1 VIFEYDEATRG
12 FELQA
17 TYHVTDAIDAVLRG
31 QPAQVDQSV
40 IGRAAAERTSV
51 QSPDLHDEPMGSL
64 RGALAHEGYRAVLA
78 VPLLREGTVVGALTV
93 LRKVPGHFA
102 SATVQ
107 LLETFANQSV
117 LAIQNARLYQELET
131 KSQELEV
138 ASRAKSDFLA
148 NMSHELRTPLN
159 AIIGYSEMLQE
170 DAADLAPEEFVPDLQ
185 KIHTAGKY
193 LLELINSV
201 LDLSKVE
208 AGKMELYLEQFEVA
222 DLVRDVTNIVQPL
235 IAKNQNTLQV
245 DVPADLGAMRA
256 DRTKLRQ
263 ALFNLLSNAGKFTER
278 GTVTL
283 TAARETDG
291 DGLGWLTF
299 RVADTGIGMTPEQVS
314 RLFQA
319 FSQAD
324 AATTRKYGGSGLGLA
339 ISRHFCRLMGGDVT
353 VESAA
358 GEGTAFTVR
367 IPAEVAPRP
376 QPAPPRARPA
386 DAITSPVG
394 AATVLV
400 IDDDPTVGDL
410 MRRFLAPDGVRVA
423 LATSGEEGLR
433 LARELRPA
441 AITLDV
447 LMPGMDGWAVLAAL
461 KADPA
466 LADVPVIMLTML
478 DDRNLGYSLGA
489 ADFMTKPIDR
499 DRLARLLQ
507 QHVLTPRARS
517 VLIVDDDASARDVLR
532 RTLESAGWSVAE
544 ADNGRAALE
553 RVASAPPA
561 LILLDLLMPDMD
573 GFELLAALREHEDW
587 RAIPV
592 IVLTAKD
599 LTADERQ
606 RLTANAQAI
615 IQKGAY
621 GREEL
626 LREIRDRVA
635 GWTEAV
641 GAAPA

>member
-1 VIFEYDEATRG
+1 
-12 FELQA
+12 
-17 TYHVTDAIDAVLRG
+17 
-31 QPAQVDQSV
+31 
-40 IGRAAAERTSV
+40 
-51 QSPDLHDEPMGSL
+51 
-64 RGALAHEGYRAVLA
+64 
-78 VPLLREGTVVGALTV
+78 
-93 LRKVPGHFA
+93 
-102 SATVQ
+102 
-107 LLETFANQSV
+107 
-117 LAIQNARLYQELET
+117 
-131 KSQELEV
+131 
-138 ASRAKSDFLA
+138 
-148 NMSHELRTPLN
+148 
-159 AIIGYSEMLQE
+159 
-170 DAADLAPEEFVPDLQ
+170 
-185 KIHTAGKY
+185 
-193 LLELINSV
+193 
-201 LDLSKVE
+201 
-208 AGKMELYLEQFEVA
+208 
-222 DLVRDVTNIVQPL
+222 
-235 IAKNQNTLQV
+235 
-245 DVPADLGAMRA
+245 
-256 DRTKLRQ
+256 
-263 ALFNLLSNAGKFTER
+263 
-278 GTVTL
+278 
-283 TAARETDG
+283 
-291 DGLGWLTF
+291 
-299 RVADTGIGMTPEQVS
+299 
-314 RLFQA
+314 
-319 FSQAD
+319 
-324 AATTRKYGGSGLGLA
+324 
-339 ISRHFCRLMGGDVT
+339 
-353 VESAA
+353 
-358 GEGTAFTVR
+358 
-367 IPAEVAPRP
+367 
-376 QPAPPRARPA
+376 
-386 DAITSPVG
+386 
-394 AATVLV
+394 VLV

>member
-1 VIFEYDEATRG
+1 
-12 FELQA
+12 
-17 TYHVTDAIDAVLRG
+17 
-31 QPAQVDQSV
+31 
-40 IGRAAAERTSV
+40 
-51 QSPDLHDEPMGSL
+51 
-64 RGALAHEGYRAVLA
+64 
-78 VPLLREGTVVGALTV
+78 
-93 LRKVPGHFA
+93 
-102 SATVQ
+102 
-107 LLETFANQSV
+107 
-117 LAIQNARLYQELET
+117 
-131 KSQELEV
+131 
-138 ASRAKSDFLA
+138 
-148 NMSHELRTPLN
+148 
-159 AIIGYSEMLQE
+159 
-170 DAADLAPEEFVPDLQ
+170 
-185 KIHTAGKY
+185 
-193 LLELINSV
+193 
-201 LDLSKVE
+201 
-208 AGKMELYLEQFEVA
+208 
-222 DLVRDVTNIVQPL
+222 
-235 IAKNQNTLQV
+235 
-245 DVPADLGAMRA
+245 
-256 DRTKLRQ
+256 
-263 ALFNLLSNAGKFTER
+263 
-278 GTVTL
+278 
-283 TAARETDG
+283 
-291 DGLGWLTF
+291 
-299 RVADTGIGMTPEQVS
+299 
-314 RLFQA
+314 
-319 FSQAD
+319 
-324 AATTRKYGGSGLGLA
+324 
-339 ISRHFCRLMGGDVT
+339 
-353 VESAA
+353 
-358 GEGTAFTVR
+358 VR